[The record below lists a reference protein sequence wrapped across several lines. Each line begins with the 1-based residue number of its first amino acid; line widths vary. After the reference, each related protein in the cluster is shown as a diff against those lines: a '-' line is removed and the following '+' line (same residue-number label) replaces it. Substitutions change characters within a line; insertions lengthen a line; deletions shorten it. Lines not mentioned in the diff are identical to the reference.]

1 MLGGKVVE
9 VPVKWWLFSKCAL
22 SIVSQYFYYIK
33 YLIFLLYEGIEL
45 LLQST
50 SPFLHAWLERNP
62 HFIIVD
68 KNQKEW
74 KRNMGPNVL
83 SYMGKKLI
91 ERRDFW
97 KTKGLRLNL
106 WFKSFFHD
114 YIDSQCLAKP
124 DNLLENKRLLRKTV
138 LEVDMIPSYALN
150 RGPFFRSCPRNF
162 CKHIGLHWKQKNLTG
177 LLVLVPSQYSQKC
190 KTSAGS

>member
-1 MLGGKVVE
+1 
-9 VPVKWWLFSKCAL
+9 
-22 SIVSQYFYYIK
+22 
-33 YLIFLLYEGIEL
+33 
-45 LLQST
+45 
-50 SPFLHAWLERNP
+50 
-62 HFIIVD
+62 
-68 KNQKEW
+68 
-74 KRNMGPNVL
+74 MGPNVL

-138 LEVDMIPSYALN
+138 LEVDMIPS
-150 RGPFFRSCPRNF
+150 
-162 CKHIGLHWKQKNLTG
+162 
-177 LLVLVPSQYSQKC
+177 
-190 KTSAGS
+190 